1 MSQTFVDWHVA
12 RYERS
17 LAGESDR
24 GLLAEAVVLARG
36 RDVLT
41 MNSAWRER
49 QRELLLA
56 EAHRRGEELAA
67 NVAVQLAT

>member
-17 LAGESDR
+17 LAEESDR

-36 RDVLT
+36 RDVISP
-41 MNSAWRER
+41 NGPWREQ
-49 QRELLLA
+49 QRELLLT
-56 EAHRRGEELAA
+56 EAHRRGGELAGA
-67 NVAVQLAT
+67 VAAQLAK